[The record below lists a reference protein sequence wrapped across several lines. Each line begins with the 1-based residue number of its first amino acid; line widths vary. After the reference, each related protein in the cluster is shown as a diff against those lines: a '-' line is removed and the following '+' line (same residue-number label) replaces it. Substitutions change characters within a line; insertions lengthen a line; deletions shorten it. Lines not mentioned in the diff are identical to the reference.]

1 MRRITTFILSFT
13 LASALYAAEIDV
25 NTKVD
30 AVTVY
35 HSGALVTR
43 TGTVSLQPGVNELVF
58 KNLSSKIILN
68 SLKVSNKEITILN
81 KSLIRKLTPE
91 EHQRLLDKKDAL
103 NKQMTLIEAKYKEAG
118 FVSKVEE
125 LEKMTTFYLEK
136 TLQIK
141 KDIREVDKKLE
152 EAKKLDAIELKNED
166 AAILKLVVSVDGSLR
181 SPLRIEYVC
190 GGIGWSPAYQ
200 VTVESS
206 AAKTIEMKYL
216 ARIMSQTGEDWDDI
230 VIHLSSSF
238 PLEAPTDLPTPKSP
252 WVLESVDRNY
262 NPRVPEP
269 DKNPQ
274 AGEYSQIQLLEGVT
288 YKEINVPSFLELR
301 TLKDRYSIKSNST
314 VFTFPVQTVSLPARY
329 YYFGFPS
336 LDPEVYLVAE
346 VTGWDTLGFVDGV
359 ANITYH
365 GNEVG
370 KSLLKFSESRD
381 TLLLPVGKDN
391 SVFMKRME
399 IADQKYFKITTIGR
413 KRKTTLAY
421 RFELKNNNPFPVEF
435 ELADQV
441 PISQTRLAEVEIDK
455 ISNASLDNESGEVT
469 WQLTLNPKQS
479 EERELIFTIEMDSEY
494 KYYNSGGRVKKWRSI
509 NCPDF

>member
-1 MRRITTFILSFT
+1 MIRIAACILGLLFAQT
-13 LASALYAAEIDV
+13 LYAGEIDIS
-25 NTKVD
+25 TKVED
-30 AVTVY
+30 VTVY

-43 TGTVSLQPGVNELVF
+43 SGTANLQPGVNELVF
-58 KNLSSKIILN
+58 RNLSSKIILN
-68 SLKVSNKEITILN
+68 SLKISNKEVTILN
-81 KSLIRKLTPE
+81 KSIIRKLTPE
-91 EHQRLLDKKDAL
+91 EHQQLLDKKDAL
-103 NKQMTLIEAKYKEAG
+103 NKQMSLIEAKYNEVG
-118 FVSKVEE
+118 FVGKVEE
-125 LEKMTTFYLEK
+125 LEKMTAFYLEK

-141 KDIREVDKKLE
+141 KDIREVDKMLEDARKLE
-152 EAKKLDAIELKNED
+152 QIELKNED
-166 AAILKLVVSVDGSLR
+166 AAILKLVVSVDGTLH
-181 SPLRIEYVC
+181 SPLRMQYVC
-190 GGIGWSPAYQ
+190 GGIGWSPAYNI
-200 VTVESS
+200 VVESS

-216 ARIMSQTGEDWDDI
+216 ARIMSQTGEDWDDVI
-230 VIHLSSSF
+230 IHLSSSF
-238 PLEAPTDLPTPKSP
+238 PLEAPTDLPKPKSP
-252 WVLESVDRNY
+252 WVLESVDQSY
-262 NPRVPEP
+262 NPNIPEP
-269 DKNPQ
+269 KNSQ
-274 AGEYSQIQLLEGVT
+274 AADDSQIQPLEGVK

-314 VFTFPVQTVSLPARY
+314 VFTFPVETVNLPARY
-329 YYFGFPS
+329 YYFGFPN

-346 VTGWDTLGFVDGV
+346 VTGWDTLDFVDGV

-391 SVFMKRME
+391 SVFMKRTE

-421 RFELKNNNPFPVEF
+421 RFELKNNNPFPVQF

-455 ISNASLDNESGEVT
+455 TSDGNLDKESGEVS
-469 WQLTLNPKQS
+469 WNLTLDPKQS
-479 EERELIFTIEMDSEY
+479 EEKDLIFTIEMDSDY
-494 KYYNSGGRVKKWRSI
+494 KYYNSGSRAKKWRRI

>member
-1 MRRITTFILSFT
+1 MKRIAACILGLLF
-13 LASALYAAEIDV
+13 AQALYATEIDV
-25 NTKVD
+25 TTKVED
-30 AVTVY
+30 VTVY

-43 TGTVSLQPGVNELVF
+43 TGSVSLQPGVNELVF
-58 KNLSSKIILN
+58 RNLSSKIILN
-68 SLKVSNKEITILN
+68 SLKISNKEVTILN
-81 KSLIRKLTPE
+81 KSIIRKLTPE

-103 NKQMTLIEAKYKEAG
+103 SKQMALIEAKYTETG

-125 LEKMTTFYLEK
+125 LEKMTAFYLEK

-141 KDIREVDKKLE
+141 KDIREVEKKLE
-152 EAKKLDAIELKNED
+152 EARKLDQIELKNED

-181 SPLRIEYVC
+181 TPLRMQYVC
-190 GGIGWSPAYQ
+190 GGIGWSPAYN
-200 VTVESS
+200 VVVETS
-206 AAKTIEMKYL
+206 AVKTIEMKYL

-238 PLEAPTDLPTPKSP
+238 PLEAPTDLPKPKSP
-252 WVLESVDRNY
+252 WVLESVDRGYSPNI
-262 NPRVPEP
+262 PEP
-269 DKNPQ
+269 KDNQ
-274 AGEYSQIQLLEGVT
+274 REGSQIQLLEGVE

-314 VFTFPVQTVSLPARY
+314 VFTFPVQTVSLPAKY

-346 VTGWDTLGFVDGV
+346 VTGWDTLGFVDGI

-370 KSLLKFSESRD
+370 KSLLKFSESKD
-381 TLLLPVGKDN
+381 TFLLPVGKDN
-391 SVFMKRME
+391 SVYMKRTE

-421 RFELKNNNPFPVEF
+421 RFELKNNNPFPVQF

-441 PISQTRLAEVEIDK
+441 PISQTRLAEVDIEK
-455 ISNASLDNESGEVT
+455 TSNGSLDAESGEVS
-469 WQLTLNPKQS
+469 WQLTLNPKQT

-494 KYYNSGGRVKKWRSI
+494 RYYNSGSRMKKYRRI
-509 NCPDF
+509 NCPAF